1 MTTDYFCPHCENLE
15 AIPPSEPS
23 CPACRKGLPAPNVRA
38 AADNEEIESL
48 QKRLKLAES
57 ETQARNCKHILDNFG
72 DEVSKSQAV
81 ICRPLGNIKEIVS
94 SNALYSTFYE
104 QVRANIRLPENSFYD
119 SRRGAVDSM
128 VFPNYHEHIVFA
140 ALSLN
145 HKGPTAY
152 GPHSLELKDQMI
164 NHRATVFEMNTI
176 TFVRTHKLEATSP
189 IPLGYRA
196 SWAMRDK
203 LAKAKLYAKLD
214 AQTAKTDYQGILI
227 DNGGAADDPNFIE
240 VHIYQGFSRQAI
252 SKITFGKTA
261 KSAEN
266 VVIRSIKKKLKE
278 LSIPYEDA

>member
-94 SNALYSTFYE
+94 SNALYSTYYE
-104 QVRANIRLPENSFYD
+104 QVRANIRLPEDSFYD
-119 SRRGAVDSM
+119 NKRGAVDSM
-128 VFPNYHEHIVFA
+128 FFPNYHEHIVFA

-145 HKGPTAY
+145 HRGSAAY
-152 GPHSLELKDQMI
+152 GPHSIELKDQMI
-164 NHRATVFEMNTI
+164 SHRATVFEMNTI
-176 TFVRTHKLEATSP
+176 TFVRTHKIVATSP

-196 SWAMRDK
+196 SWENRDK
-203 LAKAKLYAKLD
+203 LAKAKLHAKLD
-214 AQTAKTDYQGILI
+214 DQTAKTDYQEILI
-227 DNGGAADDPNFIE
+227 DNQGAADGPDFIE

-252 SKITFGKTA
+252 DRVTFGKPI
-261 KSAEN
+261 KKAERVLIN
-266 VVIRSIKKKLKE
+266 SIKKSLKK
-278 LSIPYEDA
+278 LSISYEDS